1 MTSFGRRFAGVALVS
16 VIAVSCSGEGR
27 GPESAAP
34 TTPSPRSASPDPSPR
49 KAPDGFAPDRVNL
62 DLRPIAEGL
71 DAPLAIAPAPD
82 GTDRLYVAE
91 QGGRVVR
98 VDVDDG
104 SVREVLDLSDRIQ
117 AGGEQGLLGLAFH
130 PDFPQEDRLFVNYTD
145 TAGDTVIAEYSSA
158 DGRLI
163 DPSSHRIVL
172 TFDQPYANH
181 NGGQIAFG
189 PDGFLYIGTGDG
201 GSGGDPDDNGQSRDT
216 LLGKILR
223 IDVDADDG
231 APYAIPSDNPFAGD
245 DDARGE
251 IWALG
256 LRNPWRFSF
265 DRESDRLWIADVG
278 QDVLEEVNRAPGD
291 AAGINYGWDEMEGS
305 ECYEPSS
312 GCNRAG
318 KRTPVTQYS
327 HDFGCSVT
335 GGYVYRGSTFPDLQG
350 AYVFGDF
357 CSGTIW
363 AVPED
368 AEPGTRPIELR
379 QTDLAISAFGEDVAG
394 ELYVSD
400 LASGRILQVVDGS

>member
-1 MTSFGRRFAGVALVS
+1 M
-16 VIAVSCSGEGR
+16 
-27 GPESAAP
+27 
-34 TTPSPRSASPDPSPR
+34 
-49 KAPDGFAPDRVNL
+49 NL

-117 AGGEQGLLGLAFH
+117 TGGEQGLLGLAFH

-312 GCNRAG
+312 ECNRAG